1 MENNDKKENIKFS
14 YTIFFWSTIICI
26 VLLLG
31 LSLIK
36 LLEFFLNKQDNI
48 TTTIVPFIVPTKGL
62 NVSIF
67 VLCGFIIG

>member
-36 LLEFFLNKQDNI
+36 LLDFFFK
-48 TTTIVPFIVPTKGL
+48 
-62 NVSIF
+62 
-67 VLCGFIIG
+67 